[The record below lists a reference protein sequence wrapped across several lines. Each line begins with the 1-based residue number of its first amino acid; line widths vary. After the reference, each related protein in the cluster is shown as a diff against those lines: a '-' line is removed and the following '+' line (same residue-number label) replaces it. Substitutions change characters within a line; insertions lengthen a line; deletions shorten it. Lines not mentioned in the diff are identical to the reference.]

1 MLYAAFMF
9 AILIVLGA
17 MWWGY
22 RASVPLFLLTL
33 VALAAFLVSD
43 MTTPLRLSF

>member
-17 MWWGY
+17 MWRGM
-22 RASVPLFLLTL
+22 RASVPMFLLTL
-33 VALAAFLVSD
+33 AATAVYLVSD
-43 MTTPLRLSF
+43 MTTPLGLSF